1 MTPRDVA
8 RRVLDRIAKDGAW
21 ATPALDG
28 ELARAGLD
36 DRDRRLASE
45 LVYGVLRH
53 RTRIDRALAAHA
65 DLARTPPRVLTA
77 LRVAAYQLRMLDRVP
92 AYAAVDDAVNAA
104 RELGGAKLAGFA
116 NALLRK
122 LAAVAEPALPAPGRE
137 RVELEYSLPRWIVD
151 ELAAAAGEDRLAPLA
166 AAFAESAP
174 LVARVNRRRT
184 TREAL
189 IELLHVAGVTA
200 RPLDS
205 VDSALVL
212 DNVGDP
218 ARSPSFMRGL
228 WTVQD
233 AGAQKVGHVAAP
245 RAGQR
250 ILDACAGVG
259 GKSTHLAE
267 LADDAADI
275 EAADRSKTKL
285 GLLGETA
292 QRLGIARIRSIA
304 CDLLDPNAP
313 LAPAYDLIVLDA
325 PCSGLGVL
333 RRHPDAKWRLQPND
347 VPRLAAVQEQ
357 LLDAVVPRLAPGGAL
372 VYSVCT
378 FTRAEGPLQIA
389 ALQARHAELRLV
401 AEHHT
406 WPPDCDAFYL
416 ARLERA

>member
-1 MTPRDVA
+1 MTAREVA
-8 RRVLDRIAKDGAW
+8 RRVLDRVAKGGAW
-21 ATPALDG
+21 ATPTLDG

-36 DRDRRLASE
+36 DRDRRLAAE

-77 LRVAAYQLRMLDRVP
+77 LRVATYQLRMLDRVP
-92 AYAAVDDAVNAA
+92 AYAAVDDAVDAA

-122 LAAVAEPALPAPGRE
+122 IAAVAEPPLPPPGRE
-137 RVELEYSLPRWIVD
+137 RVELECSLPRWIVD
-151 ELAAAAGEDRLAPLA
+151 ELAEVAGDAQLAARA
-166 AAFAESAP
+166 AAFAEPAP

-189 IELLHVAGVTA
+189 IELLQTAGVTA
-200 RPLDS
+200 RA
-205 VDSALVL
+205 VDGVPGALVL
-212 DNVGDP
+212 DGLGDP

-233 AGAQKVGHVAAP
+233 AGAQMVAIVAAP

-267 LADDAADI
+267 LADDAVDI
-275 EAADRSKTKL
+275 DAADRSTTKL
-285 GLLGETA
+285 GLLAETA
-292 QRLGIARIRSIA
+292 QRLGLSRVRPIA
-304 CDLLDPNAP
+304 CDLLDAKAP
-313 LAPAYDLIVLDA
+313 LQPAYDLIVLDA

-333 RRHPDAKWRLQPND
+333 RRHPDAKWRVQPSD

-357 LLDAVVPRLAPGGAL
+357 LLDAIVPRLAPGGAL

-378 FTRAEGPLQIA
+378 FTRAEG
-389 ALQARHAELRLV
+389 ALQVASLIARHPALRLV
-401 AEHHT
+401 AEHRT
-406 WPPDCDAFYL
+406 WPPECDAFYL
-416 ARLERA
+416 ARLERS